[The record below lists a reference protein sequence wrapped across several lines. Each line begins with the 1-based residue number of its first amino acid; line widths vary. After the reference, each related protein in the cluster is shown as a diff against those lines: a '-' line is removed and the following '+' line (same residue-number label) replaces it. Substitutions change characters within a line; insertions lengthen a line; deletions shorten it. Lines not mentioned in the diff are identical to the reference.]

1 MMNINCFK
9 KFKFL
14 VSFHMY
20 VLNQIIVIDVRE
32 IVSIC
37 TSTHC
42 LLLDYIFHYLFV
54 YIDNDPLLSTL
65 ITAEVGWSNGSR

>member
-42 LLLDYIFHYLFV
+42 LLLDYIFFTIYLC
-54 YIDNDPLLSTL
+54 ILIMTL
-65 ITAEVGWSNGSR
+65 Y